1 MGFFFDIFWNILKY
15 SYLCV
20 VNLKNM
26 KNVKYGLLLVL
37 FLYACSKKD
46 LVKPTEELVVVVP
59 PKIDT
64 QIVKTITP
72 SIEFVT
78 VDSRLKSNGKGV
90 ITIPVVIINYLPET
104 SDGKYLDPYLTQP
117 PMVAWDDAHKYTIAR
132 AKEKIL
138 KDKII
143 EKNAIEE
150 GTRYHDYATNTVR
163 PYVNIDVVAYI
174 NVKSVNLVKV
184 GTRNIDTTTNDN
196 NDNID
201 NKVTLDWYNVDFNE
215 LLTRIKLQNYVE
227 GLGVKEVWFTSW
239 PKDAGLNGY
248 NVAESNMSPG
258 TISDNTP
265 GYGNAIAT
273 DVSNGGGG
281 TNDLPRYKNTYV
293 LYGCNGSRGADTDL
307 HNRGHQLEAQL
318 TKVDVGGLLWS
329 WGFTPRDSAGG
340 VVKRPRMGNC
350 HYVPN
355 ATAAYDYGQTNSVK
369 SDIMSWKPSGGTYV
383 DISSNTWLNKKY
395 AYENA
400 IPMITPNTF
409 ATGNVDYTNDAQSK
423 WFIFWWQ
430 SIPGYGSNVTDTFN
444 DKKMTF
450 NNWWDIFYNWD
461 DAMKS
466 GTKIYK

>member
-1 MGFFFDIFWNILKY
+1 M
-15 SYLCV
+15 
-20 VNLKNM
+20 
-26 KNVKYGLLLVL
+26 
-37 FLYACSKKD
+37 
-46 LVKPTEELVVVVP
+46 
-59 PKIDT
+59 
-64 QIVKTITP
+64 
-72 SIEFVT
+72 
-78 VDSRLKSNGKGV
+78 
-90 ITIPVVIINYLPET
+90 
-104 SDGKYLDPYLTQP
+104 
-117 PMVAWDDAHKYTIAR
+117 
-132 AKEKIL
+132 
-138 KDKII
+138 
-143 EKNAIEE
+143 
-150 GTRYHDYATNTVR
+150 
-163 PYVNIDVVAYI
+163 
-174 NVKSVNLVKV
+174 
-184 GTRNIDTTTNDN
+184 
-196 NDNID
+196 
-201 NKVTLDWYNVDFNE
+201 
-215 LLTRIKLQNYVE
+215 
-227 GLGVKEVWFTSW
+227 
-239 PKDAGLNGY
+239 
-248 NVAESNMSPG
+248 
-258 TISDNTP
+258 
-265 GYGNAIAT
+265 
-273 DVSNGGGG
+273 
-281 TNDLPRYKNTYV
+281 
-293 LYGCNGSRGADTDL
+293 
-307 HNRGHQLEAQL
+307 
-318 TKVDVGGLLWS
+318 LWT